1 LERSAIALDP
11 NTSLVNQ
18 INGIEVDSNS
28 DLVNKKGAVV
38 NATTDMN
45 LQGDNTSVDD
55 PDDNAGDADAGGDGS
70 AFVYEPFIEYNG
82 DEHGCEADMTLTT
95 LTISQKSEKVIQ
107 DEDKVTITW
116 KDYVWAYISSWLLV

>member
-107 DEDKVTITW
+107 DEDKLTW